1 MPAASLNL
9 QRGIHVT
16 PKLRHETFKGKR
28 VELCGELLS
37 LRQKLPSL
45 GKKLPCFAV
54 NKSDRLELKSHRNAL
69 QLILTRRYRARFC
82 EYCAFVQ
89 FTGHD
94 FRAKT
99 NFFGHTLLS
108 EDIRQ
113 VSPTAMPQF

>member
-54 NKSDRLELKSHRNAL
+54 KKSKRLAAGKIRALRSGPIKAELNTAAKRVRLIWNDGINKNKKIPSS
-69 QLILTRRYRARFC
+69 
-82 EYCAFVQ
+82 
-89 FTGHD
+89 
-94 FRAKT
+94 
-99 NFFGHTLLS
+99 
-108 EDIRQ
+108 IR
-113 VSPTAMPQF
+113 PYG